1 MARTAQAATLLAAT
15 LLSMLALSEQMP
27 TQSTMDST
35 QWSLI
40 TGGTAFRPYVSSMTR
55 LPAGG
60 GAAVPIWTA
69 LGSPSASP
77 PAGYEATNGAL
88 IPLVIPTNL
97 CSAGQTPAQGVCYA
111 SPNRVAVTLAVN
123 NGTGNANQDLTG
135 FVSPG
140 DVIELVLQMGSG
152 AFAGSNVQWSWANGI
167 VSRWVVSTSP
177 SGATSITVRIAPTP
191 TPVPD
196 WSSVTMNNQCCTCDM
211 PSNCPLQRAS
221 AFTLSANF
229 FISVGTAATS
239 LSGAMFATTN
249 AVMGGLALG
258 SGGSSLDYAFASAHL
273 APDNSLLTGS
283 LNAFVPSATVAALF
297 GGLSPADAA
306 AALNVTRTGDP
317 GTQVSVSIAPV
328 NASSSF
334 GSDGV
339 MVTVA
344 GVTFSA
350 PTYSVAL
357 HGSSSDGS
365 KAAPLLLTAAGL
377 LLLLSY

>member
-1 MARTAQAATLLAAT
+1 MARTALAAATLLA
-15 LLSMLALSEQMP
+15 LLAPSAQMP
-27 TQSTMDST
+27 AQSNMDST
-35 QWSLI
+35 QWPLI
-40 TGGTAFRPYVSSMTR
+40 TGGLSARPYISDLTR

-60 GAAVPIWTA
+60 GAPVPIWTA

-77 PAGYEATNGAL
+77 PAGYEASNGAL
-88 IPLVIPTNL
+88 TALVIPTNL
-97 CSAGQTPAQGVCYA
+97 CNAGQTPAQGVCYA
-111 SPNRVAVTLAVN
+111 SPNRVAITLAVN

-135 FVSPG
+135 FVTAG
-140 DVIELVLQMGSG
+140 DTIELVLQMGSG
-152 AFAGSNVQWSWANGI
+152 AFAGSNVQWSWANGV
-167 VSRWVVSTSP
+167 VSRWNVSTSAG
-177 SGATSITVRIAPTP
+177 GATSITVRIAPTP

-196 WSSVTMNNQCCTCDM
+196 WSSVSMNSQCCTCDM
-211 PSNCPLQRAS
+211 PANCLLQRAS

-229 FISVGTAATS
+229 FVAVGSPVTPLA
-239 LSGAMFATTN
+239 GAMFATTN

-273 APDNSLLTGS
+273 APDSSLLTGS

-317 GTQVSVSIAPV
+317 GTQASVAIAPV
-328 NASSSF
+328 TASSF
-334 GSDGV
+334 GSEGV

-357 HGSSSDGS
+357 HGGASGGS
-365 KAAPLLLTAAGL
+365 RAAPLLVATGAAFL
-377 LLLLSY
+377 LWSL

>member
-1 MARTAQAATLLAAT
+1 VT
-15 LLSMLALSEQMP
+15 
-27 TQSTMDST
+27 
-35 QWSLI
+35 I
-40 TGGTAFRPYVSSMTR
+40 
-55 LPAGG
+55 
-60 GAAVPIWTA
+60 
-69 LGSPSASP
+69 
-77 PAGYEATNGAL
+77 
-88 IPLVIPTNL
+88 
-97 CSAGQTPAQGVCYA
+97 
-111 SPNRVAVTLAVN
+111 TLAVN

-135 FVSPG
+135 FVTSG

-152 AFAGSNVQWSWANGI
+152 AFAGNNVQWSWANGI

-211 PSNCPLQRAS
+211 PASCPLQRAS
-221 AFTLSANF
+221 AFTLSANL
-229 FISVGTAATS
+229 FISVGTPATA

-249 AVMGGLALG
+249 AVMGGLAVG
-258 SGGSSLDYAFASAHL
+258 SGGSSLNYAFASAHL
-273 APDNSLLTGS
+273 APDSLLLTGS

-317 GTQVSVSIAPV
+317 GTQASVAIAPV
-328 NASSSF
+328 TASSF

-339 MVTVA
+339 MVTVT

-357 HGSSSDGS
+357 HGSSSGGS
-365 KAAPLLLTAAGL
+365 KAVPLLVSAAAL
-377 LLLLSY
+377 LLLWS